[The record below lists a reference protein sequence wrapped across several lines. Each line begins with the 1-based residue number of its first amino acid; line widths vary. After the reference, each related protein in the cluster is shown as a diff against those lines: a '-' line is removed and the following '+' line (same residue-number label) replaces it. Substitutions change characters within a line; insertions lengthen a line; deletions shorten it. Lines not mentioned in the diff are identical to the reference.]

1 MPIDPAMPA
10 TRVGFML
17 ADAAPI
23 AVVTTAALRP
33 RLDDHDLVVI
43 DIDDPT
49 IAGYPA
55 TALPT
60 PADDDIAYLIYT
72 SGTTGAP
79 KGVAVT
85 HHNVTQLLGCPQAQQ
100 FPGGC
105 GRSVTRLVSTFRCGR
120 SSARCCTGGGCWWY
134 PTR

>member
-1 MPIDPAMPA
+1 MLAVLKTGAGYVPIDPAMPA

-79 KGVAVT
+79 KGGRHPPQRDSATGLPASAAV
-85 HHNVTQLLGCPQAQQ
+85 
-100 FPGGC
+100 PGRGVDAV
-105 GRSVTRLVSTFRCGR
+105 SLV
-120 SSARCCTGGGCWWY
+120 
-134 PTR
+134 